1 MTRTFVLALLLAG
14 MPCAQAVELPRMF
27 SDGMVLQRGQP
38 IPIWG
43 RATPGAKVAVAF
55 DGHAASA
62 VADAKGAWRVML
74 PAREDYLRRHPF
86 DPVLKYSG
94 VPDGLQAQQQSNQ
107 RKLGNLVRASD

>member
-1 MTRTFVLALLLAG
+1 
-14 MPCAQAVELPRMF
+14 
-27 SDGMVLQRGQP
+27 
-38 IPIWG
+38 
-43 RATPGAKVAVAF
+43 
-55 DGHAASA
+55 
-62 VADAKGAWRVML
+62 ML